1 MNKAISTALAAI
13 AFMFVCITAN
23 AQSTP
28 FDKYADTEDVT
39 YVYISKAMLSLLG
52 TKMMPEING
61 VNVNEISIYIKK
73 QIKNSLQKH
82 FLIFCQMLF
91 YMGKAVLSL

>member
-61 VNVNEISIYIKK
+61 VNVNEISSKLNSIQIITSGTKATQKK
-73 QIKNSLQKH
+73 KTTYTSQFRKKT
-82 FLIFCQMLF
+82 
-91 YMGKAVLSL
+91 